1 MSDFFGNSQG
11 ETKVIYKPSSHA
23 FTDPLRYFK
32 ANDPYHWEVDNIPLR
47 QLQSNLLWLKD
58 QVTGSISEVQ
68 NVTRA
73 NFTELRPTS
82 TGEDRVV
89 GVEPGRFM
97 GRVNDAYGTGISK
110 LAINA
115 YSNYNDGIY
124 RDQVQ
129 VTLPDSVLEKL
140 VGEVVTSIV
149 GNNGLYDYIQTHV
162 SNAFT
167 GSASFGNFYKFDTR
181 NKKDGIYDIP
191 KIKLALWEQD
201 TTGKNYFPNKSDLQQ
216 LAVEWTRA
224 WGAPF
229 RTALVNVEKTLSIE
243 VPEFVE
249 SDFVNESTVV
259 PAVRVDLLFV
269 YTKPIDASSTVIAKP
284 VGTSPGA
291 ITSPQL
297 GLVRGAGVISLR
309 AEGNWN
315 GASATGDFLD
325 STTFTANREDPDYWF
340 ASEDPLDENGNT
352 QIAAPVGDQYQ
363 ELLGTSGVYGN
374 FPSPDDLMNL
384 APYVASEL
392 NGKKSLA
399 LIGQSVLPLAYIFV
413 RKGAATIT
421 SNDILDIRP
430 FFRTTELAYNERSGI
445 AAANPPASLANPFV
459 TEEKIAKQTEE
470 VFNAINKVVPTPEYP
485 RPVGAGIIFGGIANG
500 VEGAMV
506 KASVESTTESE
517 DFTKIT
523 EDPYNFNLLN
533 DLDSNHNGIN
543 KWFYDELGYTAEQ
556 VVIPF
561 RPDWDYADWW
571 NPDKIGRAETGG
583 IPQGQGNTDCI
594 SVSYLF
600 PGLDPDAPDPSPDF
614 EDDRKAPEFHNW
626 QSGGDPFHDWLV
638 GEGGANVQMPAV
650 DGYYG
655 SWTHYKTDP
664 DRNSINLGFIRK
676 KIYINK
682 PSDLDWMTDYDVIPE
697 FYNCTPMSQRGSTSK
712 DTSQYQGLSVQKYR
726 DYFVIQV
733 AFPIPSPQGA
743 PHRPSSGMTGY
754 SKKDNWETRWH
765 PIWGRGGSSQGRR
778 GAYNAYSAFAVT
790 TDVVPVQETIGRMI
804 EDDYERATGGAK
816 ITSFYPP
823 SYRLP
828 LANWIPV
835 IYPTVKFTIIG
846 YPAGFR
852 SESLGAANPTITLK
866 ASKA

>member
-11 ETKVIYKPSSHA
+11 ETKVVYKPSSHA

-32 ANDPYHWEVDNIPLR
+32 ANDPYHWEVDNIPLK

-68 NVTRA
+68 NVTRE

-89 GVEPGRFM
+89 AVEPGRFM
-97 GRVNDAYGTGISK
+97 GRVNDAYGTGISN
-110 LAINA
+110 LAVKA
-115 YSNYNDGIY
+115 YSNYAEGIY
-124 RDQVQ
+124 RDQVD

-191 KIKLALWEQD
+191 KIKLALWEQG
-201 TTGKNYFPNKSDLQQ
+201 TTGKNYFPDKGDLQQ

-284 VGTSPGA
+284 VGSSPGA

-325 STTFTANREDPDYWF
+325 STAFTANKENPDYWF

-459 TEEKIAKQTEE
+459 TEEKIAKQ
-470 VFNAINKVVPTPEYP
+470 
-485 RPVGAGIIFGGIANG
+485 
-500 VEGAMV
+500 
-506 KASVESTTESE
+506 
-517 DFTKIT
+517 
-523 EDPYNFNLLN
+523 
-533 DLDSNHNGIN
+533 
-543 KWFYDELGYTAEQ
+543 
-556 VVIPF
+556 
-561 RPDWDYADWW
+561 
-571 NPDKIGRAETGG
+571 
-583 IPQGQGNTDCI
+583 
-594 SVSYLF
+594 
-600 PGLDPDAPDPSPDF
+600 
-614 EDDRKAPEFHNW
+614 RKF
-626 QSGGDPFHDWLV
+626 L
-638 GEGGANVQMPAV
+638 MP
-650 DGYYG
+650 
-655 SWTHYKTDP
+655 
-664 DRNSINLGFIRK
+664 
-676 KIYINK
+676 
-682 PSDLDWMTDYDVIPE
+682 
-697 FYNCTPMSQRGSTSK
+697 
-712 DTSQYQGLSVQKYR
+712 
-726 DYFVIQV
+726 
-733 AFPIPSPQGA
+733 
-743 PHRPSSGMTGY
+743 
-754 SKKDNWETRWH
+754 
-765 PIWGRGGSSQGRR
+765 
-778 GAYNAYSAFAVT
+778 
-790 TDVVPVQETIGRMI
+790 
-804 EDDYERATGGAK
+804 
-816 ITSFYPP
+816 
-823 SYRLP
+823 
-828 LANWIPV
+828 
-835 IYPTVKFTIIG
+835 
-846 YPAGFR
+846 
-852 SESLGAANPTITLK
+852 
-866 ASKA
+866 

>member
-11 ETKVIYKPSSHA
+11 ETKIVYKPSSHP

-32 ANDPYHWEVDNIPLR
+32 ANDPYHWEVDNIPLK

-68 NVTRA
+68 NVTRE

-89 GVEPGRFM
+89 AVEPGRFM
-97 GRVNDAYGTGISK
+97 GRVNDAYGTGISN
-110 LAINA
+110 LAVKA
-115 YSNYNDGIY
+115 YSNYAEGIY
-124 RDQVQ
+124 RDQVD

-162 SNAFT
+162 SNSFT

-191 KIKLALWEQD
+191 KIKLALWEQG
-201 TTGKNYFPNKSDLQQ
+201 TTGKNYFPDKGDLQQ

-284 VGTSPGA
+284 VGSSPGA

-325 STTFTANREDPDYWF
+325 STAFTANKENPDYWF

-470 VFNAINKVVPTPEYP
+470 VFNAINGLPSMTPEYP

-506 KASVESTTESE
+506 KAALNSNAG

-523 EDPYNFNLLN
+523 EDPYNFNALN
-533 DLDSNHNGIN
+533 DLASNQAGIN
-543 KWFYDELGYTAEQ
+543 QWFYDELGYTAEQ
-556 VVIPF
+556 VTIPF
-561 RPDWDYADWW
+561 RPDWDLADWW
-571 NPDKIGRAETGG
+571 NPGKIGYAETGG
-583 IPQGQGNTDCI
+583 IPQGQGNTDYI
-594 SVSYLF
+594 SVSYVF
-600 PGLDPDAPDPSPDF
+600 PGLDPDAPEQNEW
-614 EDDRKAPEFHNW
+614 EDRRKTPELVDSW
-626 QSGGDPFHDWLV
+626 GGGDTVYNDWVV
-638 GEGGANVQMPAV
+638 GQGGAAVQQPAV
-650 DGYYG
+650 DGYAPNW
-655 SWTHYKTDP
+655 STYKDDP
-664 DRNSINLGFIRK
+664 DKNSVNLAYIRK

-682 PSDLDWMTDYDVIPE
+682 PANLEWMVDYDVIPE
-697 FYNCTPMSQRGSTSK
+697 FYNCTPMSQRGASSK
-712 DTSQYQGLSVQKYR
+712 DTSQYQGLSIQKYR

-733 AFPIPSPQGA
+733 AFPIPSPQGF
-743 PHRPSSGMTGY
+743 PYRPSSGMTGY
-754 SKKDNWETRWH
+754 SKKQSWETRWH
-765 PIWGRGGSSQGRR
+765 PIWARGGSGQGRK

-790 TDVVPVQETIGRMI
+790 SDVMPTSTATGRMLQT
-804 EDDYERATGGAK
+804 DYNRATGGDE
-816 ITSFYPP
+816 ITGFYPP
-823 SYRLP
+823 SGARLP
-828 LANWIPV
+828 LGNWIPV

-846 YPAGFR
+846 YPSGFR
-852 SESLGAANPTITLK
+852 SESLGANNPTITLK
-866 ASKA
+866 ASK